1 MRTRVVILLSVLA
14 TAGAMPLAAQALEP
28 IETWLADRGAE
39 GSVLMF
45 RNNNHFRVRITT
57 IRLMGCQ
64 NTNPHCGTVDPR
76 ATLGPGETR
85 DVLTVR
91 PDSRTEGFSFTYSY
105 TWVAADGSQPGA
117 PAAAQPEAPVRPEDH
132 VLTSAEAQQ
141 LGGRFAGIKV
151 AADSVV
157 MNAGQLLNMSQ
168 VPVYAVDSS
177 GTVLGRVPMDA
188 VGATRGAV
196 TVAGPQFISALMA
209 GTGTVMLRLPGSY
222 WADPARPRPTG
233 QLRVVVR

>member
-1 MRTRVVILLSVLA
+1 MRARVLILLSVLA
-14 TAGAMPLAAQALEP
+14 TAGTMPLAAQALEP

-45 RNNNHFRVRITT
+45 RNNHHFRVRITT
-57 IRLMGCQ
+57 IRLEGCQ

-91 PDSRTEGFSFTYSY
+91 PDTRTEGFSFTYSY
-105 TWVAADGSQPGA
+105 TWVSADGSQPGA
-117 PAAAQPEAPVRPEDH
+117 PVAAPPAAPARPEDRL
-132 VLTSAEAQQ
+132 LTSAEAQQ
-141 LGGRFAGIKV
+141 LGARFAGIKV

-157 MNAGQLLNMSQ
+157 MHAGQFFNLSQ

-177 GTVLGRVPMDA
+177 GTVLGRVPVDA

-196 TVAGPQFISALMA
+196 TVAGPQFVSALMA
-209 GTGTVMLRLPGSY
+209 GTGTVMLRLQGAW

-233 QLRVVVR
+233 QLRVVVQ